1 MGEVLDIGAH
11 ERWTRTE
18 EGGMAGDPDLD
29 QLYHSSY
36 RRLFVQMYAIC
47 GDVAE
52 AEDAVQDAF
61 VAALRKQREL
71 RRVANPEAWVRTA
84 ALNRL
89 RNTWRHASVVSLYQP
104 KVPGPQSPVEP
115 SPEHVAIVT
124 ALARVGRHEREV
136 VVLHYLAD
144 LAGAADF
151 FEPGEGYGDV
161 LVCDIARERCT
172 LAAPGP
178 DDGLRLVPHLVLPN

>member
-1 MGEVLDIGAH
+1 
-11 ERWTRTE
+11 
-18 EGGMAGDPDLD
+18 MAGDLGLD
-29 QLYHSSY
+29 QLYHASY

-89 RNTWRHASVVSLYQP
+89 RNTWRHASVVRLYQP
-104 KVPGPQSPVEP
+104 KVPGPQAPVEP

-124 ALARVGRHEREV
+124 ALALVGREEREV

-144 LAGAADF
+144 LGIAD
-151 FEPGEGYGDV
+151 V
-161 LVCDIARERCT
+161 ARELGIPEGTVKSRLSRARAT
-172 LAAPGP
+172 LAHLL
-178 DDGLRLVPHLVLPN
+178 DDREEETRHV

>member
-1 MGEVLDIGAH
+1 
-11 ERWTRTE
+11 
-18 EGGMAGDPDLD
+18 MAGDLGLE
-29 QLYHSSY
+29 QLYHASY

-61 VAALRKQREL
+61 VAALRRQREL
-71 RRVANPEAWVRTA
+71 RSVANPEAWVRTA

-89 RNTWRHASVVSLYQP
+89 RNTWRHASVVKLYQP
-104 KVPGPQSPVEP
+104 KVPGPQTPVEP

-124 ALARVGRHEREV
+124 ALAQVGRREREV

-144 LAGAADF
+144 LGIADVATELGIAQGTVKSRLSRARAALAPLLD
-151 FEPGEGYGDV
+151 D
-161 LVCDIARERCT
+161 REEETRH
-172 LAAPGP
+172 
-178 DDGLRLVPHLVLPN
+178 V